1 MNDDTDDD
9 YDGGNSNDDD
19 DGDHDD
25 DGRVCSYTKALDT
38 KALTAQTLKEKGRNI
53 GKALKEMQCDDDEQE
68 DNASSHKF
76 EPFSAY
82 ICMYIQFPGLQ
93 MHHSPYMRLM
103 LCIAPWTQLLYTKC
117 QKNNNNKTT
126 TVTTTKSIC
135 PPFTLC
141 FAQLNIECPSHHCWL
156 RPFSSE
162 NCKKHSTA
170 AIKM

>member
-76 EPFSAY
+76 EPFSAH
-82 ICMYIQFPGLQ
+82 IQFPGLQ

-103 LCIAPWTQLLYTKC
+103 LCIAPWIQLLHTKC
-117 QKNNNNKTT
+117 PKNNNSNNNKEYLPPIYIVFCTT
-126 TVTTTKSIC
+126 
-135 PPFTLC
+135 
-141 FAQLNIECPSHHCWL
+141 QY
-156 RPFSSE
+156 
-162 NCKKHSTA
+162 
-170 AIKM
+170 

>member
-1 MNDDTDDD
+1 MNEDTDDD
-9 YDGGNSNDDD
+9 YDGGNSDDDD

-103 LCIAPWTQLLYTKC
+103 LCIAPWIQLLHTKC
-117 QKNNNNKTT
+117 PKNNNKTK

-170 AIKM
+170 AIKI